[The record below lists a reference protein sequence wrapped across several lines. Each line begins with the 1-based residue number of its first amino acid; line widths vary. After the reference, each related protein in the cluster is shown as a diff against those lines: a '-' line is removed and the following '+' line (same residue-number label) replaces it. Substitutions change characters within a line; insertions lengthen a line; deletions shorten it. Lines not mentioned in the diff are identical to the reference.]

1 MSYFASS
8 TTTRAKKG
16 RINAVNRLAIREQW
30 LLLEFE
36 GLIADLL
43 VENPWH
49 SVLHEACQE
58 VNKKNPD
65 DMHVISTAQRSSALS
80 SICFW
85 AKA

>member
-43 VENPWH
+43 AQNPWH
-49 SVLHEACQE
+49 SILHEAWQE
-58 VNKKNPD
+58 VNKKNEVPGELCEEE
-65 DMHVISTAQRSSALS
+65 QGLRLLS
-80 SICFW
+80 DYF
-85 AKA
+85 AKS